1 MVGGMLGFYPQ
12 YFAHSNLIQVSPTLE
27 LVNDCLKFVVSFF
40 EPISTSAPHIYHS
53 ALLLSPQTSI
63 VKQLYKPYNNPL
75 VRFVH
80 GVPISWDV
88 NTAAINYT
96 KEIRPIAWS
105 PCNKFI
111 AVAPSSPGRIQILD
125 AVTLEQ
131 LFTTSSVPWTE
142 GNLLSLVFSPDSSL
156 LTLFLYDPHYVITWN
171 LQTGGIIGDIKTD
184 KDLGSGKTMIYS
196 ECGTMV
202 GALFRKFHSCTICT
216 YDIPTATSTAS
227 HSIKGWVLEIWTHG
241 KYLQLAAVE
250 QSSITIWETEF
261 TSRQPP
267 TCVQSLSI
275 PENFD
280 PTSIGPLDP
289 SLYHHATF
297 CLAFILPGA
306 VLIWN
311 AQDSKFLLNSSVNT
325 ELYPII
331 SFSPSGYLFAYQTAA
346 RTAIYI
352 WKKSLNGYVPYQ
364 QLSPNITPINS
375 LLFSPNGK
383 SLLALCQSTTIQLWH
398 MEVPATSTSNFST
411 NISQWWI
418 DNHIVEFSPDE
429 GLVAVTQPGNKGII
443 VLDPKLNIPKLTINV
458 DAIIYATRIFENKI
472 FVVCSG
478 SIFTWDIPRKRRI
491 SDGTVNVSDAART
504 VTFNHQDQLRTG
516 LISPNFQYIATV
528 TDSTESPP
536 FLEVYDTST
545 GKRLGN
551 TPAYVTTIWFTPDS
565 NEIWDSSP
573 VGFTGRW
580 KIVKDKESNWL
591 EDQVRHENP
600 PGGFPWE
607 SAHGYRVTDNGWIL
621 SPSGKQLLWL
631 PHHWWVDEKSRR
643 WSGPYL
649 ALLHHALSEAVILDL
664 SEE

>member
-1 MVGGMLGFYPQ
+1 M
-12 YFAHSNLIQVSPTLE
+12 SPTLE

-80 GVPISWDV
+80 GVPVSWDV

-96 KEIRPIAWS
+96 RDIKPIVWS

-156 LTLFLYDPHYVITWN
+156 LTLFLYDPHYIITWN

-202 GALFRKFHSCTICT
+202 GVLFKQLHSHIICT

-227 HSIKGWVLEIWTHG
+227 HSIRGHVLGIWASG
-241 KYLQLAAVE
+241 KYLQCAAVE
-250 QSSITIWETEF
+250 QSAITIWETEF

-267 TCVQSLSI
+267 TFVQSLSI

-280 PTSIGPLDP
+280 PTSIDP
-289 SLYHHATF
+289 IDPPLYHHASS
-297 CLAFILPGA
+297 CLAFILPGV
-306 VLIWN
+306 VLIWDV
-311 AQDSKFLLNSSVNT
+311 QDSKFLLNSSVDT
-325 ELYPII
+325 QLSPSM
-331 SFSPSGYLFAYQTAA
+331 SFSPSGYLFAYETAA
-346 RTAIYI
+346 RATIYI
-352 WKKSLNGYVPYQ
+352 WKKSPNGYVPYQ
-364 QLSPNITPINS
+364 QLSPNITPIIS
-375 LLFSPNGK
+375 LLFSPDGK
-383 SLLALCQSTTIQLWH
+383 ALLALCKFTTIQIWH

-418 DNHIVEFSPDE
+418 DNHIVEFSPNE
-429 GLVAVTQPGNKGII
+429 GLAAVTQPGNKAII
-443 VLDPKLNIPKLTINV
+443 VLDLKLNIPKLTIDVNTT
-458 DAIIYATRIFENKI
+458 IYATRIFEDNI

-478 SIFTWDIPRKRRI
+478 SIFTWEIPKRSI
-491 SDGTVNVSDAART
+491 SGCTVNVGDAIRT
-504 VTFNHQDQLRTG
+504 VIFIHQDQLRTG
-516 LISPNFQYIATV
+516 LVSPNSQYIATV
-528 TDSTESPP
+528 TRRTPSPQ

-551 TPAYVTTIWFTPDS
+551 TPAYVNTIWFTPDS

-573 VGFTGRW
+573 AGFAGRW
-580 KIVKDKESNWL
+580 KIVKDRESNGL
-591 EDQVRHENP
+591 VVQERHENP

-621 SPSGKQLLWL
+621 SPSGRQLLWL
-631 PHHWWVDEKSRR
+631 PHHWWVDEKARR

-649 ALLHHALSEAVILDL
+649 ALLHHALSEAIILDL

>member
-1 MVGGMLGFYPQ
+1 MLGSYSQ

-40 EPISTSAPHIYHS
+40 EAISTSAPHIYHS

-63 VKQLYKPYNNPL
+63 VKQHYKPYNSPL

-88 NTAAINYT
+88 NTAVINYT
-96 KEIRPIAWS
+96 KDIRPIAWS

-125 AVTLEQ
+125 VVTMGQ

-142 GNLLSLVFSPDSSL
+142 GHLSSLVFSPDSSL
-156 LTLFLYDPHYVITWN
+156 LTLFLYNPLYIITWN
-171 LQTGGIIGDIKTD
+171 LQTGGIIGNIKID
-184 KDLGSGKTMIYS
+184 KDLSAGQTMIYS

-202 GALFRKFHSCTICT
+202 GVLFKQPHPHTICT

-227 HSIKGWVLEIWTHG
+227 HSIRGQVLEIWTYG
-241 KYLQLAAVE
+241 KYLQCAAVE
-250 QSSITIWETEF
+250 QSAITIWETEF
-261 TSRQPP
+261 TSRKPP
-267 TCVQSLSI
+267 TFVQSLSI

-280 PTSIGPLDP
+280 PTSINLLDP
-289 SLYHHATF
+289 PLYHYASS
-297 CLAFILPGA
+297 CLAFILPGV

-311 AQDSKFLLNSSVNT
+311 VRDSKFLLNSSVDT
-325 ELYPII
+325 EYSRSK
-331 SFSPSGYLFAYQTAA
+331 SFSPSGYLFACETAS
-346 RTAIYI
+346 TAICI
-352 WKKSLNGYVPYQ
+352 WKESPNGYVPYQ
-364 QLSPNITPINS
+364 QLSPNTTPIVS
-375 LLFSPNGK
+375 LVFSPNEK
-383 SLLALCQSTTIQLWH
+383 SLLARCGLATIQLWH
-398 MEVPATSTSNFST
+398 IPTTSTSNIST
-411 NISQWWI
+411 NISQQWI
-418 DNHIVEFSPDE
+418 DNHIVEFSPNE
-429 GLVAVTQPGNKGII
+429 GLAAVTQPGNKAII

-458 DAIIYATRIFENKI
+458 DTTIYATRVFEDKI

-478 SIFTWDIPRKRRI
+478 SILTWAIPRKSI
-491 SDGTVNVSDAART
+491 SGGAVNVSDAVRV
-504 VTFNHQDQLRTG
+504 VTFNHQNQLQTG
-516 LISPNFQYIATV
+516 LISPNSHYIATV
-528 TDSTESPP
+528 TRRTPSPQ

-551 TPAYVTTIWFTPDS
+551 TPAYVNTIWFTPDS

-573 VGFTGRW
+573 AGFAGRW
-580 KIVKDKESNWL
+580 KIVKDRESNGL
-591 EDQVRHENP
+591 VVQERHENP

-621 SPSGKQLLWL
+621 SPSGRQLLWL
-631 PHHWWVDEKSRR
+631 PHHWWVDEKARR

-649 ALLHHALSEAVILDL
+649 ALLHHALSEAIILDL
-664 SEE
+664 SEG